1 MGKFYVKPL
10 VNTEFN
16 NPPKLEWH
24 KLYYNYEHC
33 GDVLASFELVY
44 KSNRTVNKIFYNLEK
59 F

>member
-44 KSNRTVNKIFYNLEK
+44 KSNKTVN
-59 F
+59 